1 MKEKLSCLRTA
12 LKQVQE
18 HLLLHLVK
26 GRDGWPKM
34 DGWMDAWN
42 GSEIAENGWMA
53 GQKWMDGWT
62 PKKWMDG

>member
-1 MKEKLSCLRTA
+1 MKGKRKENEEEKNRAGPVRTA

-42 GSEIAENGWMA
+42 GSEIAENGWKMK
-53 GQKWMDGWT
+53 GNETK
-62 PKKWMDG
+62 